1 MRFFVTQ
8 WFQGKGYENV
18 AALAKDGVKF
28 IHNFSI
34 ASSES
39 TPHLYLSA
47 LSFSPEDSLLVK
59 DLRARFPCIAKVA
72 AGHHKEWP
80 STQILLQGHTGNV
93 TSVAFSPDGTRI
105 VSGSNDNTVKV
116 WNAERGVQIG
126 SPLQGHTHYV
136 TSVSFSPDGTRIVSG
151 SDDKTVRVWD
161 AERGVQIGSPLQGHT
176 HQVTSVAF
184 SPDGTRIVSGSAD
197 KTVRIWDAE
206 RGVQICSPL
215 QGHTWFVTSVAFSPD
230 GTRIVSGSVGT
241 MRVWNAGRD
250 LRISNEVDKNTSQSN
265 EESTCSLIN
274 GKSINNFNDIIIF
287 NPICNR
293 RLLFLYCHDA
303 NERC

>member
-105 VSGSNDNTVKV
+105 VSGSND
-116 WNAERGVQIG
+116 
-126 SPLQGHTHYV
+126 
-136 TSVSFSPDGTRIVSG
+136 
-151 SDDKTVRVWD
+151 KTVRVWD
-161 AERGVQIGSPLQGHT
+161 AGRGV
-176 HQVTSVAF
+176 
-184 SPDGTRIVSGSAD
+184 RICND
-197 KTVRIWDAE
+197 
-206 RGVQICSPL
+206 
-215 QGHTWFVTSVAFSPD
+215 
-230 GTRIVSGSVGT
+230 VGK
-241 MRVWNAGRD
+241 NA
-250 LRISNEVDKNTSQSN
+250 SQPN
-265 EESTCSLIN
+265 EESMCH
-274 GKSINNFNDIIIF
+274 GKSISNFSDIVVDSYSIPFAIEDYCSF
-287 NPICNR
+287 AAMMPINGVEPQIVYPSIRFSSVLSHALHDQEKSLCSHDDEDFHQCV
-293 RLLFLYCHDA
+293 RLHSDGWIRGQHGQLLLWVPSTMTKPFYNMCTRLVIPQGCVELDLSEMAHGTKWQ
-303 NERC
+303 ECFES